1 MKYFVCSA
9 SGLMGVVSAFSQS
22 DVRPN
27 FVWLMGEDTSPHFM
41 GLYNDGMGAKTPNI
55 DFMAENGLVFENAY
69 SNAPVSSAA
78 RSTLVTGCYAPKF
91 GISFHRKLELLN
103 MPEEFHMFPA
113 YLRRAGYFTANSS
126 KTDYN
131 CVLDTCAWD
140 MVKSKQGDWRKR
152 KDKNQPFFFVRT
164 NAVSHESCLH
174 FSDKQMNERK
184 TMHTPDSVNLLP
196 VHPDTPL
203 FRYTYA
209 TFYDKINK
217 VDQELGEMIEM
228 LKADGVLDN
237 TFIFYFGDNGGS
249 LPGSKGYTTESGIK
263 VPLVVYVPQ
272 KWRDKLPVKCGGR
285 IHGFVSF
292 MDLGPTIL
300 HLAGVEVPSH
310 MDGTPFLGED
320 ISENDMN
327 DRDVVYGYGDRFDE
341 LYAFNRTIR
350 KGDFKYSRNFQPYHS
365 KSLFAFYRYKQLAFK
380 EWKSMYEEGK
390 LNSIQSKF
398 FEPQGTEELYDLKND
413 PYETNNLALDP
424 KFKDKLSELR
434 SLLDKNMV
442 EQCDLGL
449 LPECVWLEEGR
460 KNPYAYGR
468 KSQEKIK
475 AVKNI
480 VDLQLKDF
488 NDVSSELKE
497 NLVSK
502 NPVKRWWALTVCAS
516 FGNDAL
522 PLKPIVEKM
531 LNDEVSF
538 VSMRAMVFL
547 SMLGEEFS
555 KNDIISALRKVR
567 FASETLLIMNDVA
580 YMLESGLMDK
590 FPMTM
595 DEIPHNCNGVD
606 WRIDYINQ
614 LYKRNLE

>member
-1 MKYFVCSA
+1 MEKRLLYTSF
-9 SGLMGVVSAFSQS
+9 LFSISHFLVQAET
-22 DVRPN
+22 RPN

-55 DFMAENGLVFENAY
+55 DYIAENGLIFENAY

-78 RSTLVTGCYAPKF
+78 RSTLITGCYAPKF

-103 MPEEFHMFPA
+103 MPEEFHMFPT

-140 MVKSKQGDWRKR
+140 MIKSKLGDWRKR
-152 KDKNQPFFFVRT
+152 KDKDQPFFFVRT
-164 NAVSHESCLH
+164 NGSSHESCLH
-174 FSDKQMNERK
+174 FSIEQMNERN
-184 TMHTPDSVNLLP
+184 TIHNVDSVNLLP
-196 VHPDTPL
+196 AHPDTPL

-209 TFYDKINK
+209 TYYDKINK

-249 LPGSKGYTTESGIK
+249 LPGSKGYTTETGIK

-292 MDLGPTIL
+292 MDLGPTLL
-300 HLAGVEVPSH
+300 HLAGLNVPSH

-341 LYAFNRTIR
+341 LYAFNRTVR

-390 LNSIQSKF
+390 LNSIQARF
-398 FEPQGTEELYDLKND
+398 FEPQGAEELYDLKND
-413 PYETNNLALDP
+413 PYETNNLALNP

-434 SLLDKNMV
+434 TLLDKNMV

-449 LPECVWLEEGR
+449 FPECIWLEEGR
-460 KNPYAYGR
+460 KSPYDYGK
-468 KSQEKIK
+468 KSKERIK

-488 NDVSSELKE
+488 NLVSSKLKE
-497 NLVSK
+497 SLISED
-502 NPVKRWWALTVCAS
+502 PVKRWWALTVCAS
-516 FGNDAL
+516 FGDDAL
-522 PLKPIVEKM
+522 SLKPIAKKM

-538 VSMRAMVFL
+538 VRVRSMVFL
-547 SMLGEEFS
+547 SMLGEDFD
-555 KNDIISALRKVR
+555 KKDIMSALRLVKS
-567 FASETLLIMNDVA
+567 AAESLLIMNDIA
-580 YMLESGLMDK
+580 YMLESGLIDK
-590 FPMTM
+590 FPMTT
-595 DEIPHNCNGVD
+595 DSLPYILKGVD
-606 WRIDYINQ
+606 WRVDYINQ
-614 LYKRNLE
+614 LYKDNQ